1 MRSQTNRQ
9 AYMDSA
15 PALKK
20 TFDATTKRV
29 GDAWQEI
36 INEDVAAVAAYAENL
51 ELIKENIPI
60 YVEGLDERGISG
72 QGQREAIG
80 DEMEEIATN
89 YNGYLEELEGL
100 QGKLN
105 KKSTARKKELK
116 KLIGAGNKRLK
127 NIVSE
132 TGKLADL
139 VKSLGENNG
148 RVSAANNY
156 TEGGR
161 KSVAGLNQLTNP
173 SENPPNT
180 GSVGMFT
187 TDPSGYQNAW
197 FVQVGSPATPP
208 FRYDKVAGDLLIG
221 EEGMSIKEMSDGV
234 ILKAEVEGAKIQ
246 ELIDGAYNVT
256 FANPSSL
263 ERAKGQATSQLTQ
276 HILGSGTNSLS
287 DDAVMSLAADD
298 NLIGDKKGAEL
309 VSRETLR
316 SGDVKAV
323 REELF
328 KSLEFLAHFNLE
340 EGKKA
345 EEDDFE
351 RQQQRRPGTGSK
363 FNPPPKP
370 RKLTAAEEERIV
382 KEKEDKI
389 LTDLNATAPAYAE
402 NSPTKEEAQAFAK
415 ALHEIYRNKKM
426 PTPRIVHPNGDP
438 TSAASTDQVVS
449 RIRSNNV
456 EGIVIEWAS
465 KKQAEPS
472 IPETEIAWK
481 DFGPW
486 FDVLK

>member
-1 MRSQTNRQ
+1 
-9 AYMDSA
+9 
-15 PALKK
+15 
-20 TFDATTKRV
+20 
-29 GDAWQEI
+29 
-36 INEDVAAVAAYAENL
+36 
-51 ELIKENIPI
+51 
-60 YVEGLDERGISG
+60 
-72 QGQREAIG
+72 
-80 DEMEEIATN
+80 
-89 YNGYLEELEGL
+89 
-100 QGKLN
+100 
-105 KKSTARKKELK
+105 
-116 KLIGAGNKRLK
+116 
-127 NIVSE
+127 
-132 TGKLADL
+132 
-139 VKSLGENNG
+139 
-148 RVSAANNY
+148 
-156 TEGGR
+156 
-161 KSVAGLNQLTNP
+161 
-173 SENPPNT
+173 
-180 GSVGMFT
+180 
-187 TDPSGYQNAW
+187 
-197 FVQVGSPATPP
+197 
-208 FRYDKVAGDLLIG
+208 
-221 EEGMSIKEMSDGV
+221 MSDGV